1 MICFKD
7 VSFAYEKGKNVLNS
21 INFNV
26 EKGEKVGLIGSNG
39 AGKSTLMKASLGLVE
54 TQGEI
59 IIGEL
64 SVEKKNLPGIRKI
77 LGYVLQ
83 ESDNQMFMPTV
94 LEDMEFGLLNMKMT
108 KAEAYERCLE
118 VLKELE
124 LEYLSDKYNHKI
136 SGGEKRMAAIATIL
150 AMKPEILLMDEP
162 TSSLD
167 PKNRRRI
174 INTVKSLSHTMI
186 IATHDL
192 DMVLETCDRVLLL
205 NEGRIVEDGDAKKI
219 LSDKELLEKN
229 GLELPLCLAV
239 RE

>member
-64 SVEKKNLPGIRKI
+64 SVEKKNLPKIRKI